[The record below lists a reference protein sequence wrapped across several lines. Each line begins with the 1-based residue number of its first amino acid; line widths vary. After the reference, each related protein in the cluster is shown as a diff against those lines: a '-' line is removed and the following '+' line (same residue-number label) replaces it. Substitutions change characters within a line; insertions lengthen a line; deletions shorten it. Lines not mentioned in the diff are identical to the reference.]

1 MTETPDIIDAVLGT
15 DPGSPLDLLRRQRPV
30 QRERIQSSHD
40 AALRPADPRNLPLP
54 LRAALARRMSRLWNN
69 DALADHYL
77 RLAEAEGGD
86 PETLR
91 AGDPAWDGGDDPRLR
106 AILRHVDLV
115 TRRPR
120 DSTAEDI
127 AALAAQGLDDRD
139 IVTLAGLIAF
149 VNFQILVVAGLRMLG
164 EDAA

>member
-1 MTETPDIIDAVLGT
+1 MTETPDIIDAVLGIE
-15 DPGSPLDLLRRQRPV
+15 PGSPLDLLRRQRPV
-30 QRERIQSSHD
+30 QRERIQSSFE
-40 AALRPADPRNLPLP
+40 AALFPTDPRNLPLS
-54 LRAALARRMSRLWNN
+54 LRAALARRMSRLWNS

-77 RLAEAEGGD
+77 RLAVGGD

-91 AGDPAWDGGDDPRLR
+91 VADPAWDGGDDPRLR

-120 DSTAEDI
+120 DATGHDI